1 MGDTRASVSAQP
13 TAAPHQAEAAEGQ
26 AAPVVAA
33 DGEVGQNVH
42 HVQSKI

>member
-1 MGDTRASVSAQP
+1 MADTRASASAQP

-33 DGEVGQNVH
+33 EEEVGQNVH
-42 HVQSKI
+42 YVQSKI